1 MSTSKMA
8 VLGVAF
14 GLSASILAMFP
25 SVTHTTEAAVAT
37 KDIENIKHAYNTL
50 LETVKIY
57 ETNMNQLQLLL
68 ANAKKMDT
76 NKVQE
81 YQLNAL
87 IQKKINDDTW
97 CHIDYGIPGVEMP
110 PKNAS
115 LEELLV
121 WYQKHGEKSTADYG
135 IPKGI
140 LTGSMDTSTQWSTY
154 LGDLEAILNGNASI
168 GDVLQNEAKRQKA
181 LNKTFKSVAD
191 AAQVTQN
198 SNKQIMESTQKAL
211 EAVDDPNASMT
222 QIMQHTAH
230 IEANQTMIMLN
241 GFSMIGKAL
250 QSEAAANEAQ
260 NVRDAEN
267 QTIVKNSAAKAAAD
281 ADKISIK

>member
-121 WYQKHGEKSTADYG
+121 WYQKHGQRHTADYG

>member
-8 VLGVAF
+8 ALGVAF
-14 GLSASILAMFP
+14 GLGASVLAMFP
-25 SVTHTTEAAVAT
+25 SVMHTEAAVAT
-37 KDIENIKHAYNTL
+37 IDKTNIKHAYDTL
-50 LETVKIY
+50 LETIKIY
-57 ETNMNQLQLLL
+57 ETNMNQLQLLM
-68 ANAKKMDT
+68 ANAEKMDPE
-76 NKVQE
+76 KVLE

-87 IQKKINDDTW
+87 VQKKINDDTW
-97 CHIDYGIPGVEMP
+97 CHIDYSLPGVEKP
-110 PKNAS
+110 PRNAS
-115 LEELLV
+115 MKELLA
-121 WYQKHGEKSTADYG
+121 WYMNHQNRTSDYG
-135 IPKGI
+135 IPEGI
-140 LTGSMDTSTQWSTY
+140 LTGSMDTSTEWTKY
-154 LGDLEAILNGNASI
+154 LGDLQAILNGNASI
-168 GDVLQNEAKRQKA
+168 GDVLQNEEKRQKA
-181 LNKTFKSVAD
+181 LNMTFKSVAD
-191 AAQVTQN
+191 AAQTTQN
-198 SNKQIMESTQKAL
+198 SNNQIMASTQKAL

-260 NVRDAEN
+260 NVRNAET